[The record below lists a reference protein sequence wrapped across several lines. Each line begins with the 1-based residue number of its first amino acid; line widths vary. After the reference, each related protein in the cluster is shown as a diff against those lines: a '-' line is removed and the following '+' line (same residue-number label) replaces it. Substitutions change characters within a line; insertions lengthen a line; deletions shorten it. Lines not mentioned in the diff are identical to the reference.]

1 MHAPLTTLFAFSV
14 IRFEPGEASKINDF
28 MQARQAKRA
37 DTHGLT
43 LRSWGLVMMI
53 VIMLVVM
60 MVVMVVVMIVVVIL
74 IGGKRR

>member
-1 MHAPLTTLFAFSV
+1 
-14 IRFEPGEASKINDF
+14 
-28 MQARQAKRA
+28 MQAKQAKRA
-37 DTHGLT
+37 DTRGLT

-53 VIMLVVM
+53 VIMLVMM